1 MDQVKILKEELT
13 RQRRLNID
21 LEKQVKNYRKMQ
33 SNKQLERVQ
42 EDVERL
48 QEEKEY
54 KLRRKFKQVSNALQ
68 KPLVFGLTEDLRYGN
83 HKNPVMWFLE
93 NQNNK

>member
-1 MDQVKILKEELT
+1 MRGSLPSMEGRSALDQVKILKEELT

-42 EDVERL
+42 EEVERL
-48 QEEKEY
+48 QEEKE
-54 KLRRKFKQVSNALQ
+54 
-68 KPLVFGLTEDLRYGN
+68 
-83 HKNPVMWFLE
+83 
-93 NQNNK
+93 

>member
-1 MDQVKILKEELT
+1 MEGRSAIDQVKILKEELT

-42 EDVERL
+42 EEVERL
-48 QEEKEY
+48 QEEKE
-54 KLRRKFKQVSNALQ
+54 
-68 KPLVFGLTEDLRYGN
+68 
-83 HKNPVMWFLE
+83 
-93 NQNNK
+93 

>member
-42 EDVERL
+42 EEVERL
-48 QEEKEY
+48 QEEKE
-54 KLRRKFKQVSNALQ
+54 
-68 KPLVFGLTEDLRYGN
+68 
-83 HKNPVMWFLE
+83 
-93 NQNNK
+93 

>member
-1 MDQVKILKEELT
+1 MEGRSALDQVKILKEELT

-42 EDVERL
+42 EEVERL
-48 QEEKEY
+48 QEEKE
-54 KLRRKFKQVSNALQ
+54 
-68 KPLVFGLTEDLRYGN
+68 
-83 HKNPVMWFLE
+83 
-93 NQNNK
+93 

>member
-1 MDQVKILKEELT
+1 MSDSDKEEEEDPEVVE
-13 RQRRLNID
+13 QR
-21 LEKQVKNYRKMQ
+21 
-33 SNKQLERVQ
+33 
-42 EDVERL
+42 RL

-54 KLRRKFKQVSNALQ
+54 QLRRKFKQVNNALQ